1 MERSKG
7 LTKILME
14 RIIEQLDI
22 IMIFLDDRILLVIMM
37 VVLKIL

>member
-22 IMIFLDDRILLVIMM
+22 IMIVLEDRILLVIMM